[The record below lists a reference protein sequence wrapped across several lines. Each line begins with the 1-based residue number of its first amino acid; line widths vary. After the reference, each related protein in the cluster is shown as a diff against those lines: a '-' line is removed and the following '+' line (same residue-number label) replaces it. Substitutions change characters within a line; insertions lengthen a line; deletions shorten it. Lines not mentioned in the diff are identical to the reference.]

1 MFLKKKSSNPMASQE
16 QALYSQIAKY
26 EDFIEKAPE
35 RIREQMEKERTTM
48 PAPDDFAHRRRERA
62 FYAQMSRNE
71 IRNERKY
78 RTRNTVLFVL
88 LAAATVSVCW
98 WIYAELVANKVLQ

>member
-1 MFLKKKSSNPMASQE
+1 MFFKKKSTNPLASQE
-16 QALYSQIAKY
+16 QALYSEIAKY
-26 EDFIEKAPE
+26 EAYIEKAPE
-35 RIREQMEKERTTM
+35 RIREQMEKERTMM
-48 PAPDDFAHRRRERA
+48 PAPDDFAQRRRERA

-88 LAAATVSVCW
+88 LAAATLSVSW
-98 WIYAELVANKVLQ
+98 WIYTELVANKVLQ